1 MDTKKFCENCREDVD
16 YYIKDEILKTMY
28 DLTYPGQVAYCKEC
42 NNEIYHQDISDINI
56 TAGHNVI
63 KKYRKENNMLI
74 TNNRDDTEVLMVKCE
89 CGCKGLEITAFDWED
104 GNKDYSISMFANSFS
119 EEQKG
124 IFSELI
130 NRIKLAFLMLRGKK
144 YRFNEICLT
153 EEMFNEFKEK
163 INEL

>member
-1 MDTKKFCENCREDVD
+1 
-16 YYIKDEILKTMY
+16 
-28 DLTYPGQVAYCKEC
+28 
-42 NNEIYHQDISDINI
+42 
-56 TAGHNVI
+56 
-63 KKYRKENNMLI
+63 MLI